1 MKPAHQ
7 GDTTACRH
15 TGMQGRSAGGGRR
28 QEAGTA
34 PALFTQSIAPGVLS
48 PSGGSGV
55 RDGARGVGVGEK
67 GARRPFTTDGNG
79 KGTAAGSSEIGLPA
93 EPNSALC

>member
-15 TGMQGRSAGGGRR
+15 TGMQGRRQGCRVEARVEAGGRR
-28 QEAGTA
+28 QGQLQ
-34 PALFTQSIAPGVLS
+34 PCSQSIAPGVLS

-67 GARRPFTTDGNG
+67 GAIDGMG
-79 KGTAAGSSEIGLPA
+79 RERQQDLQR
-93 EPNSALC
+93 